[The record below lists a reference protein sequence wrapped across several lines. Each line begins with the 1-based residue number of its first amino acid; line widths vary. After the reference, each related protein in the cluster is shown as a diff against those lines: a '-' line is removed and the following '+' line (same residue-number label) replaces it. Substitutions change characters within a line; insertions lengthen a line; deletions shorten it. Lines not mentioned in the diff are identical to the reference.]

1 MSIIINYTCVTLFCH
16 AWCTHGVNDLY
27 TLSRRTVYDLC
38 FTSQSYT
45 FKEFYC
51 SFNKEKLNDKNVK
64 LGTAKENLTEMKKY
78 RRQAYECDG
87 FMSTLQLLY
96 QCEHVSGCVMA
107 GLN

>member
-1 MSIIINYTCVTLFCH
+1 MIYIHCQ
-16 AWCTHGVNDLY
+16 GELY
-27 TLSRRTVYDLC
+27 TICVLRHKVTHLRN
-38 FTSQSYT
+38 FTAVLKRSST
-45 FKEFYC
+45 T
-51 SFNKEKLNDKNVK
+51 KNVK